1 MKQMRFLIMI
11 VAPFMAL
18 AIGSPA
24 AGFPQNRASMVN
36 HIQYFAYW
44 DDADNRSYNALPDVH
59 TETNL
64 AWIAEHKPGKLS
76 TITDYHINMLILS
89 QIYGTNASL
98 SVEYVFFQPGARLY
112 SNWRD
117 RWTQYANAIEPFA
130 SNVVDIYPKDEPYE
144 SASVNGIPLSTMQS
158 DLQQVTA
165 AIRARFPRV
174 KVACVC
180 QPFSIEQAL
189 DLTMFD
195 WVGFDDYQ
203 DPFDPAGAVTHDR
216 WLTMLESQL
225 DIPASGRRTLLIPF
239 ACVFNGE
246 PADPLSA
253 DDPIVADRISQAAD
267 YYALAQSHPSVI
279 GIIPFLY
286 NSQPGLFGLD
296 RMPPLRAAYQQI
308 GKEITG
314 Q

>member
-1 MKQMRFLIMI
+1 MRSLIMI
-11 VAPFMAL
+11 IAPILAL
-18 AIGSPA
+18 AIGSSTPGHA
-24 AGFPQNRASMVN
+24 QSNSSTVN

-64 AWIAEHKPGKLS
+64 AWIAEQKPGSLS
-76 TITDYHINMLILS
+76 AITDYHINMLILS
-89 QIYGTNASL
+89 QLYGMHASL

-112 SNWRD
+112 NNWQD
-117 RWTQYANAIEPFA
+117 RWTQYANAIEPYA

-144 SASVNGIPLSTMQS
+144 SAAVNGMPLSTMQS
-158 DLQQVTA
+158 DLRQVTA
-165 AIRARFPRV
+165 AIRARFPNA
-174 KVACVC
+174 KLACVC
-180 QPFSIEQAL
+180 QPFSIAQAL

-195 WVGFDDYQ
+195 WVGFDDYE
-203 DPFDPAGAVTHDR
+203 DPFDPAGAVTHDQ
-216 WLTMLESQL
+216 WLTMLEQQL
-225 DIPASGRRTLLIPF
+225 GIPDSGRRTLLVPF

-246 PADPLSA
+246 PVGPLSA
-253 DDPIVADRISQAAD
+253 NDPIVADRISQAAD
-267 YYALAQSHPSVI
+267 YYALAQNHPSVI

-286 NSQPGLFGLD
+286 NSQPGLFGFD